1 MIQMQSDEY
10 DGPSHAFVKVNHSSW
25 LYIQFNLQFML
36 SCIKTATPRMRIF
49 ISLFFFF
56 FIPHPMADS
65 LMMWLQC
72 LVQLTL
78 NIPPAT
84 VTFRNP
90 ASLHI
95 VTTVLTEFYDNKQEI
110 ESFHSE
116 LETNVI
122 VIRLTEDRE
131 NHSIYLN

>member
-1 MIQMQSDEY
+1 M
-10 DGPSHAFVKVNHSSW
+10 
-25 LYIQFNLQFML
+25 
-36 SCIKTATPRMRIF
+36 
-49 ISLFFFF
+49 
-56 FIPHPMADS
+56 
-65 LMMWLQC
+65 QC

-84 VTFRNP
+84 ATFRSP
-90 ASLHI
+90 VSLCI